1 MISILDKYRK
11 TWDDEAL
18 AVDCQY
24 AVHLKNPALLGCM
37 RRKQRRNDQP
47 VLPQSGA
54 RSVWRYG
61 DMESLEFSYS

>member
-37 RRKQRRNDQP
+37 RRKQRRNDQQCCRRAERDP
-47 VLPQSGA
+47 
-54 RSVWRYG
+54 YG
-61 DMESLEFSYS
+61 GMGT